1 MMRTT
6 AIFCLFV
13 AMLTAGT
20 GCGAGQ
26 ARLANDLKVTGLA
39 YHSYHNDHT
48 QGPPGWDELIKYAEE
63 TNNAPDA
70 IRRVKDAGYEMTW
83 NVKLGD
89 VKGAIADT
97 VLGKPTKG
105 GPTLWMDGSVR

>member
-1 MMRTT
+1 
-6 AIFCLFV
+6 
-13 AMLTAGT
+13 
-20 GCGAGQ
+20 
-26 ARLANDLKVTGLA
+26 
-39 YHSYHNDHT
+39 
-48 QGPPGWDELIKYAEE
+48 
-63 TNNAPDA
+63 
-70 IRRVKDAGYEMTW
+70 MTW